1 MAGGD
6 DTLAPPAKT
15 KIQDPGAH
23 ELESESDDHF
33 SDAQSAPSEA
43 GSESPKLP
51 KTRVEKVD
59 NEPSFGEVPGTE
71 AYQKRASDAEPDEIA
86 VASDS
91 SSAIAGPEDRKQD
104 DASSE
109 KPQVPLTVVE
119 EIVDSAGSITHSGT
133 HYESDAVP
141 DRVVKVDGSES
152 DEAKSSSKDGAIDT
166 PVAASLPSPPAE
178 PEDTPQSPSKAA
190 ASASFEE
197 SGSAT
202 APEEEDNDD
211 DGDFGDD
218 FDDFEEGGGDGDDD
232 FGYTLSFPVPDFE
245 GLDADAVVATAE
257 PYLNAIY
264 PPDDDD
270 VVVTHSYSTDNPIF
284 QTPRSASLWAQLVAP
299 PPLQPPDW
307 IRSRIRRLFLVSL
320 GVPVDLDEIL
330 PASKQKKLV
339 LPSLNRTGSPR
350 TSTDSRNI
358 TRLKQEAG
366 ASTTSL
372 DSQGN
377 KKPRP
382 SGDAAAS
389 SSTAR
394 KKNEPVEPELDLVPA
409 RQLCMTT
416 DEALDGMT
424 DGELQEHV
432 AKLQAIEGSAKELLE
447 YWQKRTDEKIGDRE
461 AFEGVIESLVKHAR
475 KVRK

>member
-1 MAGGD
+1 MDISQAGGD

-109 KPQVPLTVVE
+109 KPQ
-119 EIVDSAGSITHSGT
+119 
-133 HYESDAVP
+133 SDAVP

-232 FGYTLSFPVPDFE
+232 FGDFDDGFQEPVAPED
-245 GLDADAVVATAE
+245 
-257 PYLNAIY
+257 
-264 PPDDDD
+264 
-270 VVVTHSYSTDNPIF
+270 
-284 QTPRSASLWAQLVAP
+284 AP
-299 PPLQPPDW
+299 PPVATPPRQLQLYLSFTLSCVLSAYRW
-307 IRSRIRRLFLVSL
+307 TSMRSCQH
-320 GVPVDLDEIL
+320 P
-330 PASKQKKLV
+330 SKEARATI
-339 LPSLNRTGSPR
+339 SHRTGSPR

-358 TRLKQEAG
+358 TRLKQEAAHPPR
-366 ASTTSL
+366 ASFS
-372 DSQGN
+372 GN

-394 KKNEPVEPELDLVPA
+394 KKTSPSSP
-409 RQLCMTT
+409 
-416 DEALDGMT
+416 
-424 DGELQEHV
+424 
-432 AKLQAIEGSAKELLE
+432 
-447 YWQKRTDEKIGDRE
+447 
-461 AFEGVIESLVKHAR
+461 SLTSSLPGNYA
-475 KVRK
+475 